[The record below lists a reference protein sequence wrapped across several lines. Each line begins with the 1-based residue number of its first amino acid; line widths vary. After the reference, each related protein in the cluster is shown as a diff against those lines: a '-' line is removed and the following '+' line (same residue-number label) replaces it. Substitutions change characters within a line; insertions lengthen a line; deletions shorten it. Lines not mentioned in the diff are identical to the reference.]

1 MEENLPVDWAS
12 QMAAMANAESRQEQ
26 PEVGTFSFKAGILSY
41 MGEPIPGGKIEIVV
55 LGCDYEN
62 RYFPEEFDADNIQS
76 PLCWAFSADG
86 IDMAPPKD
94 LVTQPQSETC
104 AACEWSQWDSD
115 PKGRGG
121 KACKSVRR
129 FVCIPATEVDAIER
143 AHLGLGTISTTNAKY
158 WSGFVNKVAATTK
171 LPSWAVVCQLTC
183 QPDQKTIVRLS
194 FDMVHPLP
202 EEMFPAL
209 MAKRERALE
218 ILRKPYA
225 KREEGWDKPKEPARK
240 RKF

>member
-1 MEENLPVDWAS
+1 MNENLPVDWAS
-12 QMAAMANAESRQEQ
+12 QMAAMANAEARQEQ

-41 MGEPIPGGKIEIVV
+41 MGTQIPGGKIQIVV

-76 PLCWAFSADG
+76 PLCWAFSPDG
-86 IDMAPPKD
+86 LNMAPD
-94 LVTQPQSETC
+94 VELVTQPQSADC
-104 AACEWSQWDSD
+104 ASCDYSQWDSD

-129 FVCIPATEVDAIER
+129 FICIPATETDNIPG
-143 AHLGLGTISTTNAKY
+143 AHFGIGTISTTNAKY
-158 WSGFVNKVAATTK
+158 WSGFVNKVAATLK
-171 LPSWAVVCQLTC
+171 VPSWGVVCELSC
-183 QPDQKTIVRLS
+183 QPDQRTIVRLG
-194 FDMVHPLP
+194 FEVVEPLP
-202 EEMFPAL
+202 EQMFAAL
-209 MAKRERALE
+209 IEKRLKALE